1 MLVEFLR
8 VDGRWPK
15 DALSNLAA
23 VFCSRP
29 GETATSPRFSA
40 LLGCKPCELVDCSP
54 MHGTYLL
61 AEQRASF
68 VGPSAQQPAILTGI
82 RRSFFG
88 CLRADFQVAG

>member
-1 MLVEFLR
+1 MKEAVAVRLRVELMPQIILMLVELLH

-54 MHGTYLL
+54 MHGT
-61 AEQRASF
+61 F
-68 VGPSAQQPAILTGI
+68 
-82 RRSFFG
+82 
-88 CLRADFQVAG
+88 